1 MNRFLTL
8 LLGVAMVAMVGAV
21 HAQTN
26 SRIRANVVSFANTVL
41 VVKTA
46 VGKEISLQLN
56 DKTTISYARLIKF
69 SDIKDGDFVGS
80 AAMPG
85 PDGKLVARE
94 VHLFPPERRGT
105 GEGHRPMDE
114 PGTTMTNA
122 TVAKIVKGSRG
133 QELTMQYKGGEK
145 IIIVQEGTPIVV
157 NEVGDRSLLVPGS
170 SVVIAAQTAQ
180 DGTVTAL
187 RIQATSK
194 AGVKPVT

>member
-8 LLGVAMVAMVGAV
+8 LLGVAMVAAA

-26 SRIRANVVSFANTVL
+26 SRIRANVVSFANNVL

-46 VGKEISLQLN
+46 VGKEIRLQLT
-56 DKTTISYARLIKF
+56 DKTTISYAKLIKL
-69 SDIKDGDFVGS
+69 SDIKEGDFVGS

-94 VHLFPPERRGT
+94 VHLFADNQRGAF
-105 GEGHRPMDE
+105 EGHRPMEE

-122 TVAKIVKGSRG
+122 TVAKTVKGTKG

-145 IIIVQEGTPIVV
+145 IIIVPDGTPIVI
-157 NEVGDRSLLVPGS
+157 NERGDRSLLVPGS
-170 SVVIAAQTAQ
+170 AVVISAQTGQ
-180 DGTVTAL
+180 DGSVTAL

-194 AGVKPVT
+194 DGVKPVT